1 MSEEVIGS
9 SPILTLYFLFIAK
22 GESMSIEELRLILCD
37 MFIMDAWQP
46 PLLWKW
52 RDDFKKASY
61 SKWAVQE
68 LQDYIADALYPCE
81 YGPIEKFSKLTYE
94 FMMKMSDYAHD
105 SDDNDDMR
113 LIFQTASSVAADI
126 LDLLNAMQ

>member
-1 MSEEVIGS
+1 
-9 SPILTLYFLFIAK
+9 
-22 GESMSIEELRLILCD
+22 MSIEELRLILFD
-37 MFIMDAWQP
+37 MYVMDALTP
-46 PLLWKW
+46 PLIWKQHLDIAE
-52 RDDFKKASY
+52 RTVDFKQASY
-61 SKWAVQE
+61 SKWAIDEVQE
-68 LQDYIADALYPCE
+68 YIAKGLYPCE

-126 LDLLNAMQ
+126 LDMLNAMQ

>member
-1 MSEEVIGS
+1 
-9 SPILTLYFLFIAK
+9 
-22 GESMSIEELRLILCD
+22 MSIEELRLILFD
-37 MFIMDAWQP
+37 MYVMDALTP
-46 PLLWKW
+46 PLIWKQHLDIAE
-52 RDDFKKASY
+52 RTVDFKQASY
-61 SKWAVQE
+61 SKWAIDEVQE
-68 LQDYIADALYPCE
+68 YIAKGLYPCE